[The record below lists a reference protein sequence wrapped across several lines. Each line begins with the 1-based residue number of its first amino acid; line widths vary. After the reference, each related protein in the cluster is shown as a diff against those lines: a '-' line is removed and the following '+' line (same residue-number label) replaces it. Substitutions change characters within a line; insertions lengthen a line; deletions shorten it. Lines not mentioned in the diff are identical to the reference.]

1 MTEALAAISDGSGA
15 FKIDA
20 IDVDEPQAGEVR
32 VTMKAAGVCHTDHQ
46 LLTVYKEPRVIGHE
60 GAGVVESVGPGVA
73 GVRPG
78 DRVLLNWA
86 TPCGQCF
93 QCERGNEA
101 ICEARR
107 AVPDE
112 RVRWRGRPI
121 PRSFRLGTMSTLM
134 VVPREAVHKI
144 AVDIPFPSAAI
155 VGCGVMTGYGSVV
168 NVARVPAGASVVV
181 IGTGGVGLNCVQGAR
196 IAGAS
201 QIIAIDLQARRL
213 AMALRLGATHTV
225 QAAPEDAGLNEAAA
239 EVRAL
244 TGGRGADFAF
254 EATAVPALAAAPL
267 AMVRNG
273 GVAVQVSGVE
283 EEITVDMRL
292 FEWNK
297 TYINPLYGG
306 CRPEEDF
313 PHLLALYEKGELKL
327 DELVTRTYPLDRLDQ
342 AFADM
347 HAGANDKGVLRLEV

>member
-1 MTEALAAISDGSGA
+1 MIEALAAISNGTGG
-15 FKIDA
+15 FTVDA
-20 IDVDEPQAGEVR
+20 IDVDEPQEGEVR
-32 VTMKAAGVCHTDHQ
+32 VALKAAGVCHTDYQ
-46 LLTVYKEPRVIGHE
+46 LLSVYKEPRVMGHE
-60 GAGVVESVGPGVA
+60 GAGVVESIGPGVS
-73 GVRPG
+73 GVRAG

-86 TPCGQCF
+86 TPCGRCF
-93 QCERGNEA
+93 QCRLGNEA

-112 RVRWRGRPI
+112 RVRWRGRPLA
-121 PRSFRLGTMSTLM
+121 RSFRLGTMSTMM

-213 AMALRLGATHTV
+213 AMASRLGATHTI
-225 QAAPEDAGLNEAAA
+225 QAAPEDVGLQAAA
-239 EVRAL
+239 TEVHAL
-244 TGGRGADFAF
+244 TDGRGADFAF

-306 CRPEEDF
+306 CRPEVDF
-313 PHLLALYEKGELKL
+313 PRLLALYEKGDLKL
-327 DELVTRTYPLDRLDQ
+327 DELVTQTYALDRLDQ

-347 HAGANDKGVLRLEV
+347 HAGVNDKGALLLEV